1 VPLLR
6 YLAMG
11 LVIVFLRAD
20 FGGYDALADPVGWGL
35 VIWSLWGLRGRLAN
49 TDVLLWVASL
59 ALVASLA
66 TYPPAVSD
74 RLTASGQWGVSL
86 PQIAFCL
93 VLCGS
98 LATWTRSSVAPGA
111 EAGPATTRA
120 TGRARWLDLLRW
132 VYVAVAVG
140 PVVVFGGGVEQL
152 TAAVAVLSVVANL
165 ALVYL
170 TFAVSGPLRR
180 AEPDGDRSA
189 R

>member
-49 TDVLLWVASL
+49 TDVLLWVATIAL
-59 ALVASLA
+59 AASAA
-66 TYPPAVSD
+66 TYPPAVSE

-86 PQIAFCL
+86 PQIGFCL

-98 LATWTRSSVAPGA
+98 LATWARSTVAAGGGPG
-111 EAGPATTRA
+111 RA
-120 TGRARWLDLLRW
+120 SSRARWLDLLRW
-132 VYVAVAVG
+132 VYLAVAVG
-140 PVVVFGGGVEQL
+140 PVVVLGGGVEQL
-152 TAAVAVLSVVANL
+152 TSAVAVLSVVANV

-170 TFAVSGPLRR
+170 TFAVSGPLRAPSEEDR
-180 AEPDGDRSA
+180 AAG
-189 R
+189 

>member
-1 VPLLR
+1 MTLLR

-20 FGGYDALADPVGWGL
+20 FGGYDALPDPVGWAL
-35 VIWSLWGLRGRLAN
+35 VIWGLWGLRGRLAN
-49 TDVLLWVASL
+49 TDVLLWVGTL
-59 ALVASLA
+59 ALVASVA
-66 TYPPAVSD
+66 TYPPAVSHH
-74 RLTASGQWGVSL
+74 LGASGQWGVSL

-98 LATWTRSSVAPGA
+98 LATWARSTTAS
-111 EAGPATTRA
+111 GPAADRA
-120 TGRARWLDLLRW
+120 GSRARWLELLRW

-152 TAAVAVLSVVANL
+152 TSAVAVLSVVANI

-170 TFAVSGPLRR
+170 TFAVSGPLRES
-180 AEPDGDRSA
+180 EPSEGDHA
-189 R
+189 AG

>member
-49 TDVLLWVASL
+49 TDVLLWVATV
-59 ALVASLA
+59 ALVASAA
-66 TYPPAVSD
+66 TWPPAVSD
-74 RLTASGQWGVSL
+74 RLTPSGQWGVSL
-86 PQIAFCL
+86 PQIGFCL

-98 LATWTRSSVAPGA
+98 LATWARSTAASPADA
-111 EAGPATTRA
+111 ERTQGRA
-120 TGRARWLDLLRW
+120 TSRARWLDLLRW
-132 VYVAVAVG
+132 VYVVVAIG

-152 TAAVAVLSVVANL
+152 TSAVAVLSVVANL
-165 ALVYL
+165 SLVYL
-170 TFAVSGPLRR
+170 TFAVSGPLRQPS
-180 AEPDGDRSA
+180 EGDRA
-189 R
+189 AG

>member
-20 FGGYDALADPVGWGL
+20 FGGYDALADPVGWAL
-35 VIWSLWGLRGRLAN
+35 VLWSLWGLRGRLAN

-66 TYPPAVSD
+66 TYPPAVAD

-98 LATWTRSSVAPGA
+98 LATWARSTVAAGTQ
-111 EAGPATTRA
+111 AGPVAARA
-120 TGRARWLDLLRW
+120 TSRARWLDLLRW
-132 VYVAVAVG
+132 VYVAVALG
-140 PVVVFGGGVEQL
+140 PVLVFGGGVERL
-152 TAAVAVLSVVANL
+152 TSAVAVLSVVANL

-170 TFAVSGPLRR
+170 TFAVSGPVRQVR
-180 AEPDGDRSA
+180 PDGDPTTP
-189 R
+189 